1 MPKKDYDYIFKCL
14 IVGDYGVGKN
24 DILQSIT
31 QDSLTIQ
38 PKNAGIDFGMKYIK
52 IDQKVI
58 KLQIWNTV
66 GQFCSIKA
74 DYYDRA
80 SGILLIYDI
89 TNSKSFDNLAKW
101 LKNIEDN
108 SNQNMEII
116 ILGNR

>member
-31 QDSLTIQ
+31 KDSLTIQ
-38 PKNAGIDFGMKYIK
+38 PKNTDNDFGMKYIK

-66 GQFCSIKA
+66 GQFLVSK
-74 DYYDRA
+74 
-80 SGILLIYDI
+80 LII
-89 TNSKSFDNLAKW
+89 MLEPLEFC
-101 LKNIEDN
+101 
-108 SNQNMEII
+108 
-116 ILGNR
+116 